1 MSDPLQ
7 AAALLEQRGLR
18 SDAERCYRTLLDSRP
33 EWAVARFN
41 YACFLRRGGRLEE
54 ALAEHRRALELG
66 IDHAEEVHSNIGV
79 IYNELR
85 RDDDARASFA
95 QALALDPDYIPALYN
110 LALLREEFG
119 EREEAL
125 GIFHRILELNPAY
138 HDALVRIAYAERI
151 TDPAGPV
158 VRKLRRALRRSHLD
172 DLTRESLHFALGKA
186 LDDCGLH
193 DEAFLQY
200 EAGNRLSAKRLRPYD
215 RAAEEA
221 RVGRVIGT
229 FDAGRLASLE
239 PVSDR
244 PLLFIT
250 GMFRSGSTLFEQL
263 LAAHPQV
270 TAGGEIDYFG
280 RELAGAG
287 RAFPDSIVALDAAGW
302 QRLGAGYLDYL
313 DRTFPGAGIVTNK
326 RPDAFEW
333 LGLLKSMYPNARFV
347 NTVRNPLDTCLSIYF
362 QQLDGGI
369 GYAGDLANIGHRHRQ
384 YQRLMRHWSGLFG
397 ASIFDA
403 DYDAF
408 VADPRTVAQNLLRF
422 LGLPWHED
430 CLGFQRLRTRVRTAS
445 IWQVRDSVYA
455 SSSGRW
461 RNYERRLEP
470 ARRELGQP
478 SE

>member
-1 MSDPLQ
+1 MADELQ

-18 SDAERCYRTLLDSRP
+18 SDAERRYRELLDHRP
-33 EWAVARFN
+33 DWAVARFN

-66 IDHAEEVHSNIGV
+66 IDQPEEVHSNIGV
-79 IYNELR
+79 ICNELR
-85 RDDDARASFA
+85 RDADARASFE
-95 QALALDPDYIPALYN
+95 QALALDPEYIPALYN

-119 EREEAL
+119 EREAAL
-125 GIFHRILELNPAY
+125 GMFHAILELNPAY
-138 HDALVRIAYAERI
+138 HDALVRIAYAKRI
-151 TDPAGPV
+151 TDPADPV
-158 VRKLRRALRRSHLD
+158 VRKLRRQLRRSHVDELA
-172 DLTRESLHFALGKA
+172 RESLHFALGKA

-200 EAGNRLSAKRLRPYD
+200 EAGNRLGAKRLLPYD

-221 RVGRVIGT
+221 RIGQIIET
-229 FDAGRLASLE
+229 FTAARLATLA
-239 PVSDR
+239 PVSER

-263 LAAHPQV
+263 LAAHPEI

-287 RAFPDSIVALDAAGW
+287 RAFPDSIAALDAAGW
-302 QRLGAGYLDYL
+302 QRLGSGYLDYL
-313 DRTFPGAGIVTNK
+313 DRTFPGGGIVTNK

-347 NTVRNPLDTCLSIYF
+347 NTVRHPLDTCLSIYF
-362 QQLDGGI
+362 QQLDGRI
-369 GYAGDLANIGHRHRQ
+369 GYACDLANIGHRHRQ
-384 YQRLMRHWSGLFG
+384 YQRLMQHWSGQFG

-408 VADPRTVAQNLLRF
+408 VADPRPVAQNLLRF

-461 RNYERRLEP
+461 RNYERQLEP
-470 ARRELGQP
+470 ARRQLGQP
-478 SE
+478 SA